1 MDKLN
6 ELIEWMEGE
15 LDVVKKN
22 NAAAYLYRCGVAD
35 TLERN
40 ITKAKE
46 LEAAN
51 CDHKDCRNSG
61 KDLRQE
67 LIEKG
72 YDMNQYPDQ
81 VTDHDRASTDQVPD
95 KSYPAKTPEQIAAEL
110 CPYMNIEEELKT
122 IEMMNVLLPA
132 WLLGYKT
139 AMTDVER
146 VYKSWLQ
153 ETKRSGS
160 VIMGKSMSE
169 FFTYLTEK
177 YGK

>member
-1 MDKLN
+1 MDKLTA
-6 ELIEWMEGE
+6 LIEWMEQE
-15 LDVVKKN
+15 LKGHELIGSD
-22 NAAAYLYRCGVAD
+22 YGLGLRSGIGRCIA
-35 TLERN
+35 
-40 ITKAKE
+40 KAKE
-46 LEAAN
+46 LEAAI
-51 CDHKDCRNSG
+51 CDHKCCRNSG
-61 KDLRQE
+61 KDLRQSS
-67 LIEKG
+67 
-72 YDMNQYPDQ
+72 P
-81 VTDHDRASTDQVPD
+81 DQVPD